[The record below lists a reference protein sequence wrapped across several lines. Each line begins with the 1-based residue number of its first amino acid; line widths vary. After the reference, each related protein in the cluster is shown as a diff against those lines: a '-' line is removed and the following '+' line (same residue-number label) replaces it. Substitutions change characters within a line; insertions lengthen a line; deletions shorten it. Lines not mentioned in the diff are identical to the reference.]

1 MPSGRSLLACALLI
15 AAVFAAFAPALDA
28 VFVNWDDSELL
39 LGNTHFRGL
48 DGGNVAWCFTTNH
61 AGPYQPLTW
70 LSYAFDHAL
79 WGMSDRLD
87 APEARGFH
95 LTNIVLHA
103 LTACG
108 VYALARRLLGSV
120 AVAWVAAGLF
130 ALHPLRVESVAWVTE
145 RRDVLYGALLV
156 ASLLAWLEWRDSIE
170 GETPRRP
177 ALFATVGASVAA
189 VVTLLCGTSAPAGE
203 WLRFSFEPWSVGVAL
218 LLFVTAFVSL
228 ARAFQAGRW
237 GCLLLAA
244 MSFALS
250 LLAKASGMTF
260 ALALVVIELGILR
273 RDPVRAWIDKVPF
286 AALGVVAGALA
297 YMGQAA
303 QPQAV
308 ASWEQHTFSER
319 ILQACYGLVWYVRKS
334 LWPSELNPIYEVP
347 GGIEWSEPRF
357 GVSLALVV
365 VAGIALFA
373 LRKRQPALV
382 AAVIL
387 YGLSVAPMLGLAQCG
402 PQLVAD
408 RYSYVPTIPLA
419 LLASA
424 VLFRVFTARS
434 ALACGAVACVGL
446 GLLTREQCRVW
457 RDSRALW
464 SWSVSLEPR
473 SAIAQ
478 TALAEFLKERAFA
491 SAEEAERRRLLSDS
505 LAHYDVA
512 LELESAP
519 RTACNAAV
527 VELELAGGGD
537 TGAAARRLR
546 ALELGRAALN
556 VAEREGS
563 SPSQPHLVCGLA
575 LFHLG
580 RFGEAVREF
589 QLHLDLQPE
598 SAIGWSHLGVSLLEL
613 GRSRD
618 AQVALMR
625 ATELRPEERSAHWYL
640 ALAAERSGD
649 RDLALLH
656 YEAVLRLAPGHS
668 GAVEALARLRGR

>member
-1 MPSGRSLLACALLI
+1 MPSGRSILACALLV
-15 AAVFAAFAPALDA
+15 AAVFVAFAPALDA

-39 LGNTHFRGL
+39 LGNPHFRGL
-48 DGGNVAWCFTTNH
+48 GRENVAWCFTTNH

-79 WGMSDRLD
+79 WGITDRLD

-95 LTNIVLHA
+95 LTNVVLHSI
-103 LTACG
+103 TACG
-108 VYALARRLLGSV
+108 VFALARRLLGGV

-170 GETPRRP
+170 GKVPRRG
-177 ALFATVGASVAA
+177 AVLATVGASVAG
-189 VVTLLCGTSAPAGE
+189 VVSLLVSTDGPSGE
-203 WLRFSFEPWSVGVAL
+203 WLRFSFAPWGVGASL
-218 LLFVTAFVSL
+218 LLFVAAFVSL
-228 ARAFQAGRW
+228 ARAFTRARSGF
-237 GCLLLAA
+237 LVIAA
-244 MSFALS
+244 LCFVLS

-273 RDPVRAWIDKVPF
+273 REAARTWIDKVPF
-286 AALGVVAGALA
+286 AALGLVAGALA

-308 ASWEQHTFSER
+308 ASWQQHTLSER
-319 ILQACYGLVWYVRKS
+319 LLQACYGLVWYVRTS
-334 LWPSELNPIYEVP
+334 LWPSELNPIHEVP
-347 GGIEWSEPRF
+347 REIAWSDPRF
-357 GVSLALVV
+357 GGALGLVVLAALALV
-365 VAGIALFA
+365 A
-373 LRKRQPALV
+373 LRKRQPAFV
-382 AAVIL
+382 AAVAL
-387 YGLSVAPMLGLAQCG
+387 YCLSVAPMLGLAQCG

-419 LLASA
+419 FVASDA
-424 VLFRVFTARS
+424 LFRVFTSRS
-434 ALACGAVACVGL
+434 ALACGAVTCVGL

-457 RDSRALW
+457 SDSRALW

-478 TALAEFLKERAFA
+478 TALAEDTKERAFA
-491 SAEEAERRRLLSDS
+491 SSDAVERRRLLSDS
-505 LAHYDVA
+505 LAHYAVA
-512 LELESAP
+512 LELETAP

-527 VELELAGGGD
+527 VELELAGSGD
-537 TGAAARRLR
+537 ADASSRRLR
-546 ALELGRAALN
+546 ALELGRAALS
-556 VAEREGS
+556 VALREGT
-563 SPSQPHLVCGLA
+563 SPSQPHLVSGLA

-580 RFGEAVREF
+580 RFGESVREL
-589 QLHLDLQPE
+589 QLHLDLEPQ
-598 SAIGWSHLGVSLLEL
+598 SVVGWSHLGVSLLEL

-618 AQVALMR
+618 ALPALTR
-625 ATELRPEERSAHWYL
+625 ATELRPEERTAHWYL
-640 ALAAERSGD
+640 ALAAERSGE
-649 RDLALLH
+649 RELAVLH

-668 GAVEALARLRGR
+668 GAAEALARLRGR